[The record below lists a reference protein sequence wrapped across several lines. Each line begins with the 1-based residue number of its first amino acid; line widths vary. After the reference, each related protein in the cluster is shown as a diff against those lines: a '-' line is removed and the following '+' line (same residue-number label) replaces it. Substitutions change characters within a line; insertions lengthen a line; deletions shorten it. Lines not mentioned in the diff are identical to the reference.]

1 MPWSKGSTQATR
13 IVDKFVEMVEKPP
26 FDRRLCRQVLGVF
39 AKQPLPGKVKTRLS
53 PPLKPE
59 QAAALYRV
67 ALLESVARLQQ
78 PDWQLVIVYAGD
90 RDYFAGEFPG
100 VPLLPQAGGDLGARL
115 RSAFAG
121 LFGTGC
127 DKVLMIG
134 SDTPDLPVATVQDGF
149 AALDQIDLVLA
160 PAADGGYVLIGT
172 RRDQPGLFVDIP
184 WSTDG
189 VLQAT
194 RARARGLGLGV
205 RLLAGWEDLD
215 DVAALQRL
223 FRRSP
228 DSRTA
233 LHARTLLG
241 CELPS
246 SSSRCGCRS
255 RSRE

>member
-1 MPWSKGSTQATR
+1 
-13 IVDKFVEMVEKPP
+13 MVEKPP
-26 FDRRLCRQVLGVF
+26 FDRRLARQVLGVF

-59 QAAALYRV
+59 QAAELYRV

-100 VPLLPQAGGDLGARL
+100 MPLLPQADGNLGARL
-115 RSAFAG
+115 QGAFAE
-121 LFGTGC
+121 LFAAGC
-127 DKVLMIG
+127 DKLLMIG
-134 SDTPDLPVATVQDGF
+134 SDTPDLPVATVQGGF
-149 AALDQIDLVLA
+149 AALDQADLVLA

-172 RRDQPGLFVDIP
+172 CREQPELFVDIP

-194 RARARGLGLGV
+194 RARASGLGLV
-205 RLLAGWEDLD
+205 ISLLAGWEDLD

-223 FRRSP
+223 LRRSP
-228 DSRTA
+228 GSRTA
-233 LHARTLLG
+233 RHACEQLG
-241 CELPS
+241 GVLPS
-246 SSSRCGCRS
+246 SSSRCGCKS
-255 RSRE
+255 RSRA